1 MSEKEKS
8 MIEKIAKLPGLQ
20 DKFADKLDGAAMA
33 LDVLEKEDSQC
44 RKQGLIRSLAIR

>member
-8 MIEKIAKLPGLQ
+8 MIEKIAKLPPELQ

-33 LDVLEKEDSQC
+33 LDVLEKRGDGDAEN
-44 RKQGLIRSLAIR
+44 KV